1 LRASPAAETRDDE
14 GSVVVEFVLVSI
26 LVIAIAAGIVQ
37 LVLTLHVR
45 NMLMSCAAE
54 GAHTAA
60 RHDRDLVDG
69 AERTDWLISASLG
82 DIPHYVTAREVLV
95 DGRVSAQIEV
105 TAPVPV
111 LGLWGAGSMT
121 VTAHAVEEVHRG

>member
-1 LRASPAAETRDDE
+1 MSPEAEARDDE

-26 LVIAIAAGIVQ
+26 LVIAIAAGIIQ

-60 RHDRDLVDG
+60 RYDRELADG
-69 AERTDWLISASLG
+69 AERTDALIAASLG
-82 DIPHYVTAREVLV
+82 DIPREVTVREVLI
-95 DGRVSAQIEV
+95 DGRPSAEVAVS
-105 TAPVPV
+105 APVPV

>member
-1 LRASPAAETRDDE
+1 MRASPEAKTRDDE

-26 LVIAIAAGIVQ
+26 LVIAIAAGLIQ

-54 GAHTAA
+54 GAHVAA
-60 RHDRDLVDG
+60 RYDRDLGDG
-69 AERTDWLISASLG
+69 AERTQWLITTALG
-82 DIPHYVTAREVLV
+82 DIPREVSVREVLV
-95 DGRVSAQIEV
+95 DGRPSAQVEV
-105 TAPVPV
+105 TAPVPI